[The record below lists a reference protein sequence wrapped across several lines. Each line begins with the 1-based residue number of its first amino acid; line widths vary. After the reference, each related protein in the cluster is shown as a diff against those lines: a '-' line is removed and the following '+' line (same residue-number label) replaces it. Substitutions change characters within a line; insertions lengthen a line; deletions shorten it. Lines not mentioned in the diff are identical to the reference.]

1 MTALSCFKTYD
12 VRGIIGTEIDEEI
25 AYRVG
30 RAFAEHL
37 GARRIVVGSDARL
50 SGASLK
56 KALAEGLMDA
66 GADVIDIGLSGTEE
80 IYFASSFL
88 GVDGG
93 IEVTASHNP
102 VNYNGFKFIGP
113 DARPLGPADAFSAV
127 RKLAEA
133 AAFKKVE
140 RRGTL
145 STKSILPSYVDH
157 LLRLVDSKRFRP
169 LRLVVDSGNGAAGH
183 VIDALEERFRVLSVP
198 VEFVKVNHEPDGNFP
213 NGVPNPL
220 LPERRAVTSKAV
232 RDNHADM
239 GIAWDGDFDRCFLY
253 DEHGQFVSGY
263 YVSGL
268 LAAHFLDKFP
278 GATIVCDLRLHWNTL
293 DIIARDKGVPV
304 MSRTGHV
311 FFKDKMRQHDAIY
324 GGEISAHHYFRDF
337 ACCDSGMI
345 PWLLVAEHMSVT
357 GKTLSDLVSSR
368 AAQFA
373 CSEEVN
379 FEVRD
384 PAKIMAS
391 VFETYKAGARKVDH
405 ADGIG
410 IEFEKWR
417 FSLRQSNTEPL
428 LRLNIETRGDPSL
441 VAGKLLEIGNLI
453 RGLSEVSEGRSS
465 LYCTAPQ

>member
-12 VRGIIGTEIDEEI
+12 VRGVVGTEIDEAI
-25 AYRVG
+25 AYRIG

-37 GARRIVVGSDARL
+37 GARTIVVGSDVRL
-50 SGASLK
+50 SGKSLK

-80 IYFASSFL
+80 IYFASFFL
-88 GVDGG
+88 GADGG
-93 IEVTASHNP
+93 VEVTASHNP
-102 VNYNGFKFIGP
+102 IEYNGFKFIGP
-113 DARPLGPADAFSAV
+113 DARPFGLADEFSAF

-133 AAFKKVE
+133 AVFKKME

-145 STKSILPSYVDH
+145 STTSILASYIDH

-183 VIDALEERFRVLSVP
+183 VVDALEERLKALSVS
-198 VEFVKVNHEPDGNFP
+198 VDFIKINHEPDGNFP

-232 RDNHADM
+232 RDHRADM

-253 DEHGQFVSGY
+253 DEHGEFVSGY

-268 LAAHFLDKFP
+268 LTAHFLDKHP
-278 GATIVCDLRLHWNTL
+278 SAKIVYDSRLHWNTL
-293 DIIARDKGVPV
+293 DIIKKAKGVPV
-304 MSRTGHV
+304 MSQTGHV
-311 FFKDKMRQHDAIY
+311 FFKDTMRKHDAIY

-337 ACCDSGMI
+337 AYCDSGMI
-345 PWLLVAEHMSVT
+345 PWLLVVEQMSIT
-357 GKTLSDLVSSR
+357 GKTLSELISSR
-368 AAQFA
+368 AAKFA

-379 FEVRD
+379 FEVPG
-384 PAKIMAS
+384 PARVMAS
-391 VFETYKAGARKVDH
+391 VCEAYKAGAQQIDH

-417 FSLRQSNTEPL
+417 FSLRLSNTESL
-428 LRLNIETRGDPSL
+428 LRLNIEARADPKL
-441 VAGKLLEIGNLI
+441 VAEKLLEIGNLI
-453 RGLSEVSEGRSS
+453 QSLSESGERRFPSA
-465 LYCTAPQ
+465 LRL

>member
-1 MTALSCFKTYD
+1 MSGLSCFKTYD

-37 GARRIVVGSDARL
+37 DARRIVVGSDARL
-50 SGASLK
+50 SGESLK
-56 KALAEGLMDA
+56 KALAKGLMDA

-80 IYFASSFL
+80 MYFASFFL
-88 GVDGG
+88 GLDGG

-113 DARPLGPADAFSAV
+113 GARPLGPVDAFSAI

-133 AAFKKVE
+133 AAFKKVG

-145 STKSILPSYVDH
+145 STTSILPSYVDH

-183 VIDALEERFRVLSVP
+183 VVDALEERFKVLSVP

-232 RDNHADM
+232 RDHHADM

-278 GATIVCDLRLHWNTL
+278 SATIVCDSRLHWNTL

-304 MSRTGHV
+304 MSRAGHV

-345 PWLLVAEHMSVT
+345 PWLLVAEHVSVT
-357 GKTLSDLVSSR
+357 GKPLSDLVSSR

-379 FEVRD
+379 FEVHN
-384 PAKIMAS
+384 PASVMAS
-391 VFETYKAGARKVDH
+391 VCEAYKAGAKKIDRI
-405 ADGIG
+405 DGIG

-417 FSLRQSNTEPL
+417 FSLRPSNTESL
-428 LRLNIETRGDPSL
+428 LRLNIEARADSKL
-441 VAGKLLEIGNLI
+441 VAEKLLEIGNLI
-453 RGLSEVSEGRSS
+453 HCHSELGESQLPFARS
-465 LYCTAPQ
+465 L